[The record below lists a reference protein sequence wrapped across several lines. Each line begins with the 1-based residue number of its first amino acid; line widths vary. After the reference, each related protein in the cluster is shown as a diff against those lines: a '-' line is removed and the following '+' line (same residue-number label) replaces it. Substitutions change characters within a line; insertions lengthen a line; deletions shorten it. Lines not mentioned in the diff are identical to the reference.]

1 MRSVGN
7 ALTLLGSGL
16 LFVFALLAGAAYQQ
30 HRGDPNPLGGV
41 WSDSGTMVCLIGGVA
56 LIVIGIILFQLGKQK
71 HRGDLAE
78 AKVRKLS
85 DGGHHRVRHP
95 RELLAIHKENWLE
108 RQSWLVG
115 KNDHV
120 LDWLA
125 DHVLAS
131 MLMFDIA
138 LIVPLLVIPMQDS
151 VKITLG
157 VISGSW
163 IQWWALPA
171 LQRSQVKA
179 DRKREAKA
187 DADHEALTH
196 IAQTVD
202 AILAKVET
210 AKP

>member
-1 MRSVGN
+1 MSADAYDPSQLPNHRRVPHPRD
-7 ALTLLGSGL
+7 TL
-16 LFVFALLAGAAYQQ
+16 
-30 HRGDPNPLGGV
+30 
-41 WSDSGTMVCLIGGVA
+41 
-56 LIVIGIILFQLGKQK
+56 
-71 HRGDLAE
+71 
-78 AKVRKLS
+78 RKLKHDRFS
-85 DGGHHRVRHP
+85 QLP
-95 RELLAIHKENWLE
+95 WI
-108 RQSWLVG
+108 VG
-115 KNDHV
+115 RNDRV

-138 LIVPLLVIPMQDS
+138 LIVPLIAIPMSDS

-157 VISGSW
+157 VVSGSW

-196 IAQTVD
+196 IANTVD
-202 AILAKVET
+202 EILKRLGPLA
-210 AKP
+210 PPP